1 LNASPDKTLEVL
13 HDHYKE
19 TFEIIRNREKARD
32 RLFLLV
38 VGLIG
43 LLFLFALFP
52 VEITGSI
59 AKMELSVGG
68 AKVEMSRLPLAIP
81 SSVVWSV
88 LFILALRYCQ
98 TAVTIERQYNYLHD
112 IEAEISWLFM
122 GGKGLYRREGQ
133 AYKTGKPW
141 LTHWAWVLYTIVFPG
156 TGIVLI
162 CFLVKAEAQA
172 VAPHTFNLGYD
183 RIVAIGVVISLLLFV
198 GPQIVK
204 RIKKLLSP

>member
-1 LNASPDKTLEVL
+1 MNPSPDKALEVL

-19 TFEIIRNREKARD
+19 TFEIICNREKVRD

-59 AKMELSVGG
+59 AKMELYVGG

-81 SSVVWSV
+81 SSVAWSV

-112 IEAEISWLFM
+112 IEAEISWLL
-122 GGKGLYRREGQ
+122 GGKDLYRREGQ
-133 AYKTGKPW
+133 AYKTRKPW

-162 CFLVKAEAQA
+162 CVLVKAEAKA

-183 RIVAIGVVISLLLFV
+183 RTVAIGVVISLLLFV

-204 RIKKLLSP
+204 RIKKLLFP